1 MRNAAAQI
9 NTNYAPVCPNEAV
22 NILIGYWQ
30 PVFDRL
36 GARTEYRIEIGTEN
50 PIDPLDLTAILGNLL
65 RNAAEAM
72 ERLSPTAERILRL
85 ALVHQADILFLTM
98 DNSFDGTLRY
108 DADGNLLSSKRAYIE
123 DGIGMESIRA
133 SLARYDGA
141 MEVMVE
147 DGLFSVDMTLTA
159 SVSSH
164 RDVPSAERSGQCGEV
179 NGIS

>member
-1 MRNAAAQI
+1 M
-9 NTNYAPVCPNEAV
+9 

-72 ERLSPTAERILRL
+72 ESLAPGTKRILRL
-85 ALVHQADILFLTM
+85 ALVHQADLLFLTM

-108 DADGNLLSSKRAYIE
+108 DANGNLLSSKRAHSE
-123 DGIGMESIRA
+123 RGIGLESIRT
-133 SLARYDGA
+133 SLARYDGT
-141 MEVMVE
+141 MEVTAE
-147 DGLFSVDMTLTA
+147 DGLFAVDIILTA
-159 SVSSH
+159 AMDAHREISSVGSS
-164 RDVPSAERSGQCGEV
+164 DQYGKADD
-179 NGIS
+179 IS